1 MGGKVWAESKTGNGS
16 VFYFSAW
23 VQKSEEKELK
33 RIAHVSLSGKKA
45 IIVDD
50 NLTNLDI
57 LAHSLKMLG
66 LEFVALNQ
74 GKDVLPALKNAIKA
88 GVPFELAILDI
99 RMPGMDG
106 YELAKQIRSAAENPI
121 KNLPLVALSSLMG
134 QDAGKCEEAG
144 FNGFLSKPIQRK
156 KLYNMLKKNM
166 GEKANNSIKE
176 KTTEHKIATQY
187 TVREEIK
194 QSARIL
200 LAEDNPV
207 NQKLA
212 TLMLKKAGYKVEI
225 ANNGKEALEKYTAE
239 PAIFDLLF
247 MDLQMPEMDGLEAT
261 GAIRDWEEKFADQS
275 PEGTKKSEHIPII
288 AMTAN
293 AMKGDREMCLE
304 AGMDDYIAKPIKR
317 ELVFDIIKKWVL
329 ED

>member
-1 MGGKVWAESKTGNGS
+1 M
-16 VFYFSAW
+16 
-23 VQKSEEKELK
+23 
-33 RIAHVSLSGKKA
+33 LSCFLQ
-45 IIVDD
+45 ISFRN
-50 NLTNLDI
+50 NL
-57 LAHSLKMLG
+57 S
-66 LEFVALNQ
+66 
-74 GKDVLPALKNAIKA
+74 
-88 GVPFELAILDI
+88 
-99 RMPGMDG
+99 
-106 YELAKQIRSAAENPI
+106 
-121 KNLPLVALSSLMG
+121 
-134 QDAGKCEEAG
+134 
-144 FNGFLSKPIQRK
+144 
-156 KLYNMLKKNM
+156 
-166 GEKANNSIKE
+166 
-176 KTTEHKIATQY
+176 TQ
-187 TVREEIK
+187 
-194 QSARIL
+194 IL

-212 TLMLKKAGYKVEI
+212 TLMLKKAGYKVEV
-225 ANNGKEALEKYTAE
+225 ANNGKEALEKHTAE

-275 PEGTKKSEHIPII
+275 LEGTKKVGHIPII